1 MRHARV
7 FLHGNLLWL
16 AWYPLRGR
24 RCSFRF
30 ERHTRPTEPRRN
42 GWHLTIA
49 LGPAYL
55 GLGPGVPTP

>member
-1 MRHARV
+1 MPSNGRV
-7 FLHGNLLWL
+7 FVRRRLVFL

-24 RCSFRF
+24 RCMARL
-30 ERHTRPTEPRRN
+30 ERAARN
-42 GWHLTIA
+42 GWHLSLA